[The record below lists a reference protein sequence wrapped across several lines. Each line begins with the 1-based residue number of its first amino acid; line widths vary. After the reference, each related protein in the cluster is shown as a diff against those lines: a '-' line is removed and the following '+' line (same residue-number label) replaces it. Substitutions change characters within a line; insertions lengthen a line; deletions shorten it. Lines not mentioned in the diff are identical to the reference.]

1 MKDVRI
7 SSRGI
12 DKIGEN
18 DLDKLKIEIQTDS
31 IPNKNSIRSLKRQKT
46 QTLRKGWGLTRSRK
60 GLTRSRKKKFNGINK
75 IYIKKY
81 NKKKYTE
88 EAHMG

>member
-31 IPNKNSIRSLKRQKT
+31 IPNKNSIRSLKR
-46 QTLRKGWGLTRSRK
+46 
-60 GLTRSRKKKFNGINK
+60 
-75 IYIKKY
+75 
-81 NKKKYTE
+81 
-88 EAHMG
+88 